1 MKDRIEIYGG
11 DDLKNF
17 ILEKIAHAS
26 LKEIFDINSFKDMN
40 WIWTNEEIFRDILYN
55 LDLDK
60 ELDEEIIDNF
70 LGNIK
75 NEEMI
80 DVLLKPFEEEGYML
94 IDQYLFANLE
104 KEYKV
109 TKDIDT
115 FIFIKEKYYTKLF
128 IRGINHYRWMLKA
141 MAIDTYLKMG
151 LDYKSLKETYEE
163 LYDENTRI
171 IEEILTKGEY
181 RFSTGVWKFIKET
194 KELYFYK
201 IGKFFNSWSEG
212 EVAAKFEEMIQRS

>member
-1 MKDRIEIYGG
+1 
-11 DDLKNF
+11 LKAF
-17 ILEKIAHAS
+17 ILEKIAKAS
-26 LKEIFDINSFKDMN
+26 LKEIFDSNSFEDID
-40 WIWTNEEIFRDILYN
+40 WIWINEEIFRDILYN
-55 LDLDK
+55 LDVD
-60 ELDEEIIDNF
+60 EEVEEEIIDNF

-75 NEEMI
+75 NEEMVH
-80 DVLLKPFEEEGYML
+80 VLLKSFEEEGYIL
-94 IDQYLFANLE
+94 IDQHLFANLE

-109 TKDIDT
+109 TEDIDT

-128 IRGINHYRWMLKA
+128 IKGINHYRWMLKA

-171 IEEILTKGEY
+171 VEEVLTTGEY
-181 RFSTGVWKFIKET
+181 RFSTGIWKFIKKT

-201 IGKFFNSWSEG
+201 MGKFFNSWSEG
-212 EVAAKFEEMIQRS
+212 EVDAKFEEMIKRS